1 METSSDA
8 KLSRKQRSAFAVAR
22 RAAAQVIKRRFRVLS
37 LARDAYGKLAKN
49 EDALDEVKD
58 DLRALT
64 RYARA
69 WAKREYRAVPW
80 RSLLYA
86 VAGLIY
92 FVNPIDLVPDALLG
106 IGFVDDVAVIGFVAG
121 ALRKDL
127 NSFRDWETGEAAPT
141 RLGTDARQSLPESA
155 RQA

>member
-1 METSSDA
+1 MVNTPDA

-37 LARDAYGKLAKN
+37 LARDAYAKLVQN
-49 EDALDEVKD
+49 EDALNEVKHD
-58 DLRALT
+58 IRTLT

-69 WAKREYRAVPW
+69 WARREYRAVPW

-127 NSFRDWETGEAAPT
+127 STFRAWETGLAAPARLNADT
-141 RLGTDARQSLPESA
+141 RAALPEPEK
-155 RQA
+155 QA